1 MFLYSN
7 TIVSERY
14 LTIQSEPVI
23 DFCHE
28 AMSYN
33 TELLSNSLRAT
44 KEMLSIFDEY
54 GTSKNIVT
62 EATTSWFDKIVKFLK
77 EFKAKV
83 VTLFRRWIDWIAKK
97 LHIRGKYS
105 DEAMEEMISKN
116 RDKLKGF
123 TLELPEPIDYG
134 FAYFNELSNPT
145 VPKNVMD
152 TVDKLKDEYK
162 DVSEKHPQT
171 MDIKSIRD
179 GFQNTSNSLVNGM
192 KTGELNITTMEAL
205 LNNKKAG
212 KDQLEKYRKA
222 VMDAIDDIDRSVKA
236 VSKNSSNIVIGDQN
250 LVNAMLTMITC
261 LNEHL
266 TTMANAY
273 PNYINNIDKAVME
286 FLPKAE
292 QYLMANN

>member
-44 KEMLSIFDEY
+44 KEMLNIFDEY
-54 GTSKNIVT
+54 GTSKSIVT

-116 RDKLKGF
+116 KDKLKGF

-134 FAYFNELSNPT
+134 FAYFNELSSPT
-145 VPKNVMD
+145 VPKNVTD

-192 KTGELNITTMEAL
+192 KTGELNITIMETL
-205 LNNKKAG
+205 LKNKKAG

-292 QYLMANN
+292 QYLMSNN

>member
-44 KEMLSIFDEY
+44 KEMLTIFDEY

-134 FAYFNELSNPT
+134 FAYFNELANPT
-145 VPKNVMD
+145 VPKNVTD

-250 LVNAMLTMITC
+250 LVNAMLTMITR